1 MNFTVTS
8 TYPVA
13 GSSDF
18 PIDDEL
24 QVVFSNSVD
33 ESTLS
38 PSTVILFRPPYEV
51 IPTGLT
57 YSPAQKKILVNPDAN
72 LLVGTEYE
80 LLIVGDVG
88 GLRDAYGNDL
98 TGGSYRIAF
107 TTAGAVPAPV
117 SPYVVGGEY
126 FLDAS
131 GVWGTGTALTAS
143 DGTFDSEWESFYANI
158 DLGSVSLGEHTLY
171 VHGQDDSEWGTM
183 QEIVFE
189 VTNVGPVSAAI
200 QETYVANV
208 VGPAT
213 LSLVVSPS
221 PTAGAPSTMLTGII
235 TTRTFAEPPISA
247 EFPSV
252 TATEYLQVLSTGPK
266 NHASLVDEATDEIQ
280 IRFNANLSEAY
291 ND

>member
-1 MNFTVTS
+1 MNFVVTS

-18 PIDDEL
+18 PIDEEL
-24 QVVFSNSVD
+24 QIVFSNPVD

-38 PSTVILFRPPYEV
+38 PSTVILYLPPYDYV
-51 IPTGLT
+51 PVGLT
-57 YSPAQKKILVNPDAN
+57 YSPAQKKVLVNPDAN
-72 LLVGTEYE
+72 LLVGTDYE
-80 LLIVGDVG
+80 LLVVGDTA
-88 GLRDAYGNDL
+88 GLRDVYGSDL

-107 TTAGAVPAPV
+107 TTAGGVPAPV
-117 SPYVVGGEY
+117 GPYVVGGEY
-126 FLDAS
+126 FIDAS

-158 DLGSVSLGEHTLY
+158 SLGALSLGEHTLY

-189 VTNVGPVSAAI
+189 VTNVGPARAVI
-200 QETYVANV
+200 QEAYVANV

-221 PTAGAPSTMLTGII
+221 PTAGAPSTTLTGII

-252 TATEYLQVLSTGPK
+252 TATEYLQVLSTSPK
-266 NHASLVDEATDEIQ
+266 NRASLVDESLTEIQ
-280 IRFNANLSEAY
+280 IRFSADLSENY